1 MNTFF
6 SRNSHVVIR
15 EVWEHNLDREFAIL
29 QNSVKIYS
37 YVSIDTEYP
46 GVIYH
51 PVVKNN
57 VHITHLSPSQSY
69 FLMKVNV
76 DATKV
81 IQLGLTLSNANGNLP
96 HLGTNSCY
104 AWQFNFRDFDVD
116 KDLSN
121 PASLELLKQ
130 QGIDFSKNK

>member
-1 MNTFF
+1 
-6 SRNSHVVIR
+6 
-15 EVWEHNLDREFAIL
+15 
-29 QNSVKIYS
+29 
-37 YVSIDTEYP
+37 
-46 GVIYH
+46 
-51 PVVKNN
+51 
-57 VHITHLSPSQSY
+57 
-69 FLMKVNV
+69 MKVNV